1 MARYPHGYAHREGH
15 PWHRDNPD
23 LQSADPRISCGD
35 GDEEDYIINAN
46 DMELYEQIERAIR
59 QHYDFINIG
68 NSITEVEVRHAIR
81 WVMRDNPDI
90 FWFVHQYH
98 FDKDNGIVSLRYRCS
113 PERSAIIQE
122 SIDDVVVNDFKIAH
136 VRTLSQLEQVAY
148 VYKWMLTY
156 CNYNT
161 NSAYNQNIDSVFV
174 RRNSVCTGYAKAEQY
189 LFKLLGIE
197 SRLVFGRLNNDK
209 EDGRHCWNVVFIQ
222 GRYYHLDICLGDLSL
237 EDVIKEA
244 GATSLR
250 RYGDYN
256 YNCFCVSTEEILK
269 TRSIEDVE
277 SLPLCDSTLPT
288 DEVERLSHIEI
299 KERDESI
306 GCLLTHIGSSAD
318 LFLCTR
324 DKDVVLKRFR
334 ESNTQKCKDEYG
346 FMDSLRGCNHLL
358 QLDSSYSDVGNNILA
373 IEQSTPIVDLFCS
386 HYYHPT
392 LNGVLRMIKDIT
404 LGWQE
409 CQQRGILYRD
419 IHVCNVYKANYGI
432 YKLGDFGS
440 CTYEF
445 RGLRERVGNPWF
457 MSPETYISGQFDER
471 SAVYSITAVLYFVLN
486 GLRPPF
492 VDGNNEEEAL
502 QRKINGEALPEPVLL
517 HSFPKDLAKVI
528 MIELFARGCAFYPS
542 KRMQTCEELLHV
554 IDLLHSTLKSQRIE
568 LRFVQ
573 QGTDTILDN
582 KTIPIV
588 YIPRDIHHRFAY
600 GEEVERIAI
609 SRKWSPDSEDVERI
623 TTTAAPFI
631 VDVDGN
637 GSFEEE
643 EVRWV
648 DINNNVCF
656 EEEEVSWDDLPC
668 ELRFA
673 LEGEDDV
680 DVSPIPMS
688 DNIENYCRTM
698 GIGEATLW
706 CNDPDTVS
714 TMCRRM
720 GIGEPTFKGQGKG
733 NSPQINDDGCI
744 SPKHKM
750 SSEPT
755 TFCPIIRKRSF
766 WKNLFGKTYETYS
779 SIFAPAE
786 VKQKSHMLVQVYLHL
801 YEETEKVKTLAQES
815 DRNAERRDYIP
826 LQCKL
831 KKGDKVDVLL
841 NIYGETLLMSDK
853 KSVVWQGTFTKCS
866 FDYFVPKDLDVDEL
880 SCTALLSV
888 NGVPVGEMRFVTQ
901 IVDSPRQ
908 LNPEIIA
915 HKYSKVFISYSH
927 QDESKVKFLHEGLE
941 LGAVPH
947 FFDRSYLKPGDVFPQ
962 KIQDYIN
969 SADLFIL
976 CWSENASKSEYVQKE
991 RLQALERASPQ
1002 VKPEQAAKLKI
1013 YPMSIEP
1020 RAELPSD
1027 MKEYYHFGEM

>member
-1 MARYPHGYAHREGH
+1 
-15 PWHRDNPD
+15 
-23 LQSADPRISCGD
+23 
-35 GDEEDYIINAN
+35 
-46 DMELYEQIERAIR
+46 MEIYEQIEHAIR
-59 QHYDFINIG
+59 QHEEYLNVG
-68 NSITEVEVRHAIR
+68 NSVTESDVRHAIR

-174 RRNSVCTGYAKAEQY
+174 RRNSVCTGYAKAAQY

-209 EDGRHCWNVVFIQ
+209 EDGRHCWNIVCIQ

-237 EDVIKEA
+237 EDVMKKA
-244 GATSLR
+244 GTATIR
-250 RYGDYN
+250 RYGDNN

-288 DEVERLSHIEI
+288 DEVKRLSHIEI
-299 KERDESI
+299 KERDESV

-318 LFLCTR
+318 IFLCTR
-324 DKDVVLKRFR
+324 DKDVVLKMFR
-334 ESNTQKCKDEYG
+334 GSNTQKCKEEYG
-346 FMDSLRGCNHLL
+346 FMDSLMGCNHLL

-392 LNGVLRMIKDIT
+392 LNGALRMIKDIT

-440 CTYEF
+440 CTYEL

-502 QRKINGEALPEPVLL
+502 QRKMNGEALPEPVLL
-517 HSFPKDLAKVI
+517 HSFPKDLKEVI
-528 MIELFARGCAFYPS
+528 MTDFFAKGCAFYPS
-542 KRMQTCEELLHV
+542 KRIQTCKELLHV
-554 IDLLHSTLKSQRIE
+554 IDLLRSTLKSQRIE

-573 QGTDTILDN
+573 QGADTILDN
-582 KTIPIV
+582 KTIPNV

-609 SRKWSPDSEDVERI
+609 SRKWSPYSEDVER
-623 TTTAAPFI
+623 TATTAAPAI

-637 GSFEEE
+637 GSFE
-643 EVRWV
+643 
-648 DINNNVCF
+648 
-656 EEEEVSWDDLPC
+656 VSWDDINNDGSFQEEEISWDDFPG

-680 DVSPIPMS
+680 DVSSIPMS
-688 DNIENYCRTM
+688 DDVENYCRTM
-698 GIGEATLW
+698 G
-706 CNDPDTVS
+706 V
-714 TMCRRM
+714 
-720 GIGEPTFKGQGKG
+720 GEPTFRGQGKG
-733 NSPQINDDGCI
+733 SSPQINDDGCI

-750 SSEPT
+750 SGELTS
-755 TFCPIIRKRSF
+755 FSPIIRKRSF
-766 WKNLFGKTYETYS
+766 WNKLFGKTYETFS

-786 VKQKSHMLVQVYLHL
+786 VKRKSHMLVQVYLHL

-815 DRNAERRDYIP
+815 DKNAKRRDYIP

-831 KKGDKVDVLL
+831 KKGDKVDVQL
-841 NIYGETLLMSDK
+841 NIYGETLLTSDK
-853 KSVVWQGTFTKCS
+853 KSVVWQGSFIKCS
-866 FDYFVPKDLDVDEL
+866 FDYFVPKDIDVDEL
-880 SCTALLSV
+880 SCVALLSV
-888 NGVPVGEMRFVTQ
+888 NGMPVGEMRFITK

-915 HKYSKVFISYSH
+915 HKYKKVFISYSH

-941 LGAVPH
+941 LGSVPH
-947 FFDRSYLKPGDVFPQ
+947 FFDRKYLKAGDVFPQ
-962 KIQDYIN
+962 VIQDYIN

-991 RLQALERASPQ
+991 RLQALERAFPQ
-1002 VKPEQAAKLKI
+1002 VRPEQAAKLRI

-1027 MKEYYHFGEM
+1027 MKENYHFGEI

>member
-1 MARYPHGYAHREGH
+1 
-15 PWHRDNPD
+15 
-23 LQSADPRISCGD
+23 
-35 GDEEDYIINAN
+35 
-46 DMELYEQIERAIR
+46 MELYEQIERTIR
-59 QHYDFINIG
+59 QHAEYLNVG
-68 NSITEVEVRHAIR
+68 NSVTETEVRHAIR

-98 FDKDNGIVSLRYRCS
+98 FDKDNGIVSFRYRCS
-113 PERSAIIQE
+113 PERCAIIQK
-122 SIDDVVVNDFKIAH
+122 SIDDVVDKDFQIND
-136 VRTLSQLEQVAY
+136 VLTLTQLEQVAY
-148 VYKWMLTY
+148 VYKWMLVY

-174 RRNSVCTGYAKAEQY
+174 RRNSVCTGYAKAAQY

-209 EDGRHCWNVVFIQ
+209 EDGRHCWNIVCIQ

-237 EDVIKEA
+237 EDVIKKA

-256 YNCFCVSTEEILK
+256 YNCFCVSTDEILK

-277 SLPLCDSTLPT
+277 TLPLCDSNLPT
-288 DEVERLSHIEI
+288 DEIERLSCIDI
-299 KERDESI
+299 KERNGVI
-306 GCLLTHIGSSAD
+306 GCQLTHIGSSAD
-318 LFLCTR
+318 IFLCTK
-324 DKDVVLKRFR
+324 DKNVVLKKFR
-334 ESNTQKCKDEYG
+334 GSNTQKCKEEYG

-373 IEQSTPIVDLFCS
+373 IEQSTPIVDLLCS

-502 QRKINGEALPEPVLL
+502 QRKMNGEALPEPVLL
-517 HSFPKDLAKVI
+517 HSFPKELAKVI
-528 MIELFARGCAFYPS
+528 MIEFFAKGCAFYPS
-542 KRMQTCEELLHV
+542 KRIQTCKELLHV
-554 IDLLHSTLKSQRIE
+554 IDVLSSTLKSQRIE
-568 LRFVQ
+568 LRIVQ
-573 QGTDTILDN
+573 QDADTILDS
-582 KTIPIV
+582 KTISNV

-609 SRKWSPDSEDVERI
+609 SRKWSPDSEDVER
-623 TTTAAPFI
+623 TTTIAAATI
-631 VDVDGN
+631 IDVDGN
-637 GSFEEE
+637 GSFE
-643 EVRWV
+643 
-648 DINNNVCF
+648 
-656 EEEEVSWDDLPC
+656 VSWDDINNDGSFQEEEISWDDFPG

-680 DVSPIPMS
+680 DVSSIPMS
-688 DNIENYCRTM
+688 DDVENYCRTM
-698 GIGEATLW
+698 G
-706 CNDPDTVS
+706 V
-714 TMCRRM
+714 
-720 GIGEPTFKGQGKG
+720 GEPTFRGQGKG
-733 NSPQINDDGCI
+733 SSPQINVDGCI

-750 SSEPT
+750 SGELTS
-755 TFCPIIRKRSF
+755 FSPIIRKRSF
-766 WKNLFGKTYETYS
+766 WNKLFGKTYETFS

-786 VKQKSHMLVQVYLHL
+786 VKRKSHMLVQVYLHL

-815 DRNAERRDYIP
+815 DKNAKRRDYIP

-841 NIYGETLLMSDK
+841 NIYGETLLMSGK

-880 SCTALLSV
+880 SCVALLSV
-888 NGVPVGEMRFVTQ
+888 NGVPVGEMRFITR

-947 FFDRSYLKPGDVFPQ
+947 FFDRKYLKAGDVFPQ
-962 KIQDYIN
+962 VIQDYIN

-976 CWSENASKSEYVQKE
+976 CWSENASKSEYVKKE
-991 RLQALERASPQ
+991 RLQALERAFPQ
-1002 VKPEQAAKLKI
+1002 VRPEQAAKLRI

-1020 RAELPSD
+1020 HAELPGD
-1027 MKEYYHFGEM
+1027 MKNYYHFGEI

>member
-1 MARYPHGYAHREGH
+1 
-15 PWHRDNPD
+15 
-23 LQSADPRISCGD
+23 
-35 GDEEDYIINAN
+35 
-46 DMELYEQIERAIR
+46 MEIHEQIERAIR
-59 QHYDFINIG
+59 QHAEYLNVG
-68 NSITEVEVRHAIR
+68 NSVTETEIRHAIR

-98 FDKDNGIVSLRYRCS
+98 FDKDNGIVSFRYRCS
-113 PERSAIIQE
+113 PERCAIIQK

-148 VYKWMLTY
+148 VYKWMLAY

-161 NSAYNQNIDSVFV
+161 YSAYNQNIDSVFV
-174 RRNSVCTGYAKAEQY
+174 RRNSACTGYAKAAQY
-189 LFKLLGIE
+189 LFKLIGIE

-209 EDGRHCWNVVFIQ
+209 EEGRHCWNIVCIE
-222 GRYYHLDICLGDLSL
+222 GRFYHLDICLGDFSL
-237 EDVIKEA
+237 EDVMKKA
-244 GATSLR
+244 GAATIR
-250 RYGDYN
+250 RYSDYN
-256 YNCFCVSTEEILK
+256 YNCFCISTEEILK

-277 SLPLCDSTLPT
+277 SQPLCDSSLPT
-288 DEVERLSHIEI
+288 DVVERLSHIATR
-299 KERDESI
+299 ERDESI

-318 LFLCTR
+318 IFLCTR
-324 DKDVVLKRFR
+324 DKDIVLKRFR
-334 ESNTQKCKDEYG
+334 GSNTQKCKEEYG

-386 HYYHPT
+386 HYYRPT

-419 IHVCNVYKANYGI
+419 IHVCNVYKANFGI

-502 QRKINGEALPEPVLL
+502 QRKMNGEALPEPILL
-517 HSFPKDLAKVI
+517 HSFHKDLAKVI

-542 KRMQTCEELLHV
+542 KRMQTCKELLHV
-554 IDLLHSTLKSQRIE
+554 IDLLRSALKSQRIE

-573 QGTDTILDN
+573 QDMEELLDN
-582 KTIPIV
+582 KTIPNV

-609 SRKWSPDSEDVERI
+609 SRKWSPDSEDVER
-623 TTTAAPFI
+623 TATTAAATI
-631 VDVDGN
+631 IDVDGN
-637 GSFEEE
+637 GNYKEEFG
-643 EVRWV
+643 RD
-648 DINNNVCF
+648 DINIDGCF

-680 DVSPIPMS
+680 DVSSIPMS
-688 DNIENYCRTM
+688 DDVENYCRTM
-698 GIGEATLW
+698 E
-706 CNDPDTVS
+706 
-714 TMCRRM
+714 
-720 GIGEPTFKGQGKG
+720 IGEPTFRGTGKE
-733 NSPQINDDGCI
+733 NSSPINDDGCV
-744 SPKHKM
+744 SPKHKT

-755 TFCPIIRKRSF
+755 TFSPFIRKRGF
-766 WKNLFGKTYETYS
+766 WNKFFGKTYETYS
-779 SIFAPAE
+779 SIFVPAE
-786 VKQKSHMLVQVYLHL
+786 VKRKSHMLVQVYLHL
-801 YEETEKVKTLAQES
+801 YEETDKVKALAQES
-815 DRNAERRDYIP
+815 DKTAERRDYIP

-853 KSVVWQGTFTKCS
+853 KSVVWQGSFTKCS
-866 FDYFVPKDLDVDEL
+866 FDYYLPKDIDVDEL
-880 SCTALLSV
+880 SCVAMLTV
-888 NGVPVGEMRFVTQ
+888 NGVPVGEMRFITR
-901 IVDSPRQ
+901 IVDAPRQ

-915 HKYSKVFISYSH
+915 HKYNKVFISYSH

-947 FFDRSYLKPGDVFPQ
+947 FFDRKYLKAGDVFPQ
-962 KIQDYIN
+962 VIQDYIN

-976 CWSENASKSEYVQKE
+976 CWSENASRSEYVQKE
-991 RLQALERASPQ
+991 RLQALERAFPQ
-1002 VKPEQAAKLKI
+1002 VKPEQEAKLRI

-1020 RAELPSD
+1020 RAELPGD
-1027 MKEYYHFGEM
+1027 MKENYHFGEI

>member
-1 MARYPHGYAHREGH
+1 M
-15 PWHRDNPD
+15 N
-23 LQSADPRISCGD
+23 
-35 GDEEDYIINAN
+35 
-46 DMELYEQIERAIR
+46 LYESIEKSIR
-59 QHYDFINIG
+59 EHEENLHVT
-68 NSITEVEVRHAIR
+68 NEVTETEVRHAIR

-98 FDKDNGIVSLRYRCS
+98 FDKDNGIVSFRYRCS
-113 PERSAIIQE
+113 PERCTIIQE

-136 VRTLSQLEQVAY
+136 VRTLSQLDQVTY

-174 RRNSVCTGYAKAEQY
+174 RRNSVCTGYAKAAQY
-189 LFKLLGIE
+189 IFKLLGIE
-197 SRLVFGRLNNDK
+197 SRLVFGRLNNDN
-209 EDGRHCWNVVFIQ
+209 EEGRHCWNIVNIE

-237 EDVIKEA
+237 EYVMKKA
-244 GATSLR
+244 GTTSLR

-299 KERDESI
+299 KERYESI

-318 LFLCTR
+318 IFLCTR
-324 DKDVVLKRFR
+324 DKDVVLKKFLG
-334 ESNTQKCKDEYG
+334 SNTQKCKEEYG

-419 IHVCNVYKANYGI
+419 IHVCNVYKANFGI

-445 RGLRERVGNPWF
+445 RGLMERVGNPWF

-492 VDGNNEEEAL
+492 VEGNNEEEAL
-502 QRKINGEALPEPVLL
+502 QRKMNGETLPEPVLL

-528 MIELFARGCAFYPS
+528 MIEFFARGCAFYPS
-542 KRMQTCEELLHV
+542 KRIQTCKELLHV
-554 IDLLHSTLKSQRIE
+554 IDLLRSTLKSQRIE

-573 QGTDTILDN
+573 QGADTILDN
-582 KTIPIV
+582 KTIPNV

-609 SRKWSPDSEDVERI
+609 SRKWSPDSEDVER
-623 TTTAAPFI
+623 TATTAAPAI

-637 GSFEEE
+637 GNYEEE
-643 EVRWV
+643 EV
-648 DINNNVCF
+648 N
-656 EEEEVSWDDLPC
+656 WDDLPS
-668 ELRFA
+668 ELRVA
-673 LEGEDDV
+673 LEGDDVV
-680 DVSPIPMS
+680 DVSS
-688 DNIENYCRTM
+688 DEVENYCRTM
-698 GIGEATLW
+698 GI
-706 CNDPDTVS
+706 D
-714 TMCRRM
+714 
-720 GIGEPTFKGQGKG
+720 EPTFKGSGEES
-733 NSPQINDDGCI
+733 SPQINDDGCI

-750 SSEPT
+750 FGEPT
-755 TFCPIIRKRSF
+755 TFSPIIRKRSF
-766 WKNLFGKTYETYS
+766 WNKFFGKTYETYS

-786 VKQKSHMLVQVYLHL
+786 VKRKSHMLVQVYLHL
-801 YEETEKVKTLAQES
+801 QEETEKVRSLAQES
-815 DRNAERRDYIP
+815 DKDAERRDYIP

-841 NIYGETLLMSDK
+841 NIYGETLLMSK
-853 KSVVWQGTFTKCS
+853 RSYVIWRGHFVKCS
-866 FDYFVPKDLDVDEL
+866 FDCSDVLSDIDAGEL
-880 SCTALLSV
+880 SCVALLSV
-888 NGVPVGEMRFVTQ
+888 NGVPVGEMRFITK
-901 IVDSPRQ
+901 IVETPRQ

-947 FFDRSYLKPGDVFPQ
+947 FFDRKYLKAGDVFPQ
-962 KIQDYIN
+962 VIQDYIN

-991 RLQALERASPQ
+991 RLQALERAFPQ
-1002 VKPEQAAKLKI
+1002 VQPEKAAKLRI

-1020 RAELPSD
+1020 RAELPID
-1027 MKEYYHFGEM
+1027 MKENYHFGEI